1 MGGPWLVRGLVGG
14 TAGVTSA
21 VAAWWQRASMP
32 FAAAAAAAAMAAA
45 RRLGRTAGE
54 EQSGDVHAHVKTYEI
69 YPSCTDGR
77 SSETRELISETPV
90 RRRRPRTHCHHRGP
104 ASTCLPSAPR
114 MPRTP
119 QRSMS
124 PSPRQPKA
132 SCLRAGAYG
141 SRLSLA
147 PSWCSSSS
155 RSTHGRASTSP
166 RRSRGN
172 YLLHAA
178 DCASRC
184 APPCL
189 APQHP
194 DSATRRDED
203 FSLVDPRAHSRC
215 G

>member
-1 MGGPWLVRGLVGG
+1 MGGPWLGLGLVSG

-32 FAAAAAAAAMAAA
+32 FAVAAAAAATAR
-45 RRLGRTAGE
+45 RRLGLAAGE
-54 EQSGDVHAHVKTYEI
+54 EHESGYEHIPVHRWAST
-69 YPSCTDGR
+69 
-77 SSETRELISETPV
+77 SETRELISETPV

-119 QRSMS
+119 QRSIS

-141 SRLSLA
+141 SRLGLA

-155 RSTHGRASTSP
+155 RSTHGRASTP